1 MATMAAGPSPGTSA
15 FRVKGIVYKRTH
27 EYFHEKHPA
36 GPSAVLEHLPNTEL
50 RAFFEQPF
58 TAGGWYDAL
67 PIAPLIRAEARA
79 LGQALPLYLR
89 ERAEFQARLDVNGLY
104 RVLLKLASPELV
116 ASRLPRMIGQ
126 VIDFG
131 AIELS
136 DQQKGHVIATIRG
149 MPQVL
154 TEWYSSAITVYC
166 EVALREAGSKDPRA
180 RLAHSVLTSFESGVQ
195 LTDITYEVD
204 F

>member
-1 MATMAAGPSPGTSA
+1 MAGNSAGPRPEASS

-27 EYFHEKHPA
+27 EYFQEKHPS
-36 GPSAVLEHLPNTEL
+36 GPSAVLEHLPSDAL

-79 LGQALPLYLR
+79 LGQPLPAYLR
-89 ERAEFQARLDVNGLY
+89 ERAEFQAKLDVNGLY

-116 ASRLPRMIGQ
+116 ASRLPRLVGQ
-126 VIDFG
+126 IVDFG
-131 AIELS
+131 SVELS
-136 DQQKGHVIATIRG
+136 DQRKGHIVATIRG
-149 MPQVL
+149 MPQIL

-166 EVALREAGSKDPRA
+166 EVALGLAGSSSPRVRLTGAPITATKDGQP
-180 RLAHSVLTSFESGVQ
+180 LVDL
-195 LTDITYEVD
+195 TYEVD

>member
-1 MATMAAGPSPGTSA
+1 MAAISAGPTPGASS
-15 FRVKGIVYKRTH
+15 FHVKGIVYKRTH
-27 EYFHEKHPA
+27 EYFRERHPV
-36 GPSAVLEHLPNTEL
+36 GPTAVLEHLPTAEL

-79 LGQALPLYLR
+79 LGQPLSAYLR
-89 ERAEFQARLDVNGLY
+89 DRAEFQARLDVNGLY
-104 RVLLKLASPELV
+104 RMLLKLATPELV

-126 VIDFG
+126 VVDFG
-131 AIELS
+131 AVELS
-136 DQQKGHVIATIRG
+136 EQRKGHVVATIRG
-149 MPQVL
+149 MPHSL

-166 EVALREAGSKDPRA
+166 EVALGLAGAPNPRVFLAGAPITSTKDGQP
-180 RLAHSVLTSFESGVQ
+180 LV
-195 LTDITYEVD
+195 DITYEVD